1 MYFPLMAVCQEIANT
16 NKFADP
22 PVKGGLDNMDTFGAR
37 PRIYIGFVLLAMA
50 YASCLKLRKRL
61 AELDDSVLSNHLQV
75 VVMSGGI
82 TAVVPIAYVSMK
94 GTNCIAQ
101 QLTEE
106 DVVDQCTGEVS
117 SSA

>member
-1 MYFPLMAVCQEIANT
+1 
-16 NKFADP
+16 
-22 PVKGGLDNMDTFGAR
+22 
-37 PRIYIGFVLLAMA
+37 MA

-61 AELDDSVLSNHLQV
+61 AELDDSVLSNHLQR
-75 VVMSGGI
+75 VVMTGGI